1 LSDLEIIDCHTHV
14 YQSADIGIREQQA
27 MRGGAGESPERNGTA
42 EEILRIM
49 AETGVSKSVMLCY
62 VPTTVM
68 FQRGSQQLPGDPKER
83 PGAIRDLRERIAGR
97 VVRYN
102 EWACETGKEHPD
114 LLPFVGP
121 DPFIMD
127 RDFMV
132 NELEDKLTKGAKGVK
147 IVPQVLGIYLSD
159 PRLWPIYD
167 FCNRTGLPLM
177 TQSGQG
183 AGPVP
188 PGDGFD
194 SWGRPI
200 YLKYA
205 LEEFKNLKVITAH
218 FGRGY
223 EEDIVELC
231 QRYPGAYTDLSSQLS
246 EWGEPEQWTVEEGTS
261 LIRRAG
267 VDKVLYGTNYP
278 GSDPAKYVAKLKS
291 LPLKDNELE
300 KIASGNFKQLLNS

>member
-1 LSDLEIIDCHTHV
+1 
-14 YQSADIGIREQQA
+14 
-27 MRGGAGESPERNGTA
+27 
-42 EEILRIM
+42 M

-68 FQRGSQQLPGDPKER
+68 FERGSRQLPEDPKER

-102 EWACETGKEHPD
+102 EWACETGKEHPN

-127 RDFMV
+127 KDFMV
-132 NELEDKLTKGAKGVK
+132 NELEDKLKKGAKGVK

-167 FCNRTGLPLM
+167 FCNRTGLPLL

-200 YLKYA
+200 HLKYA
-205 LEEFKNLKVITAH
+205 LEEFKNLKVILGLKLLLRKRLPH
-218 FGRGY
+218 KILLSLERGFSSVVGFY
-223 EEDIVELC
+223 ECL
-231 QRYPGAYTDLSSQLS
+231 QSSFS
-246 EWGEPEQWTVEEGTS
+246 RS
-261 LIRRAG
+261 SFYG
-267 VDKVLYGTNYP
+267 VAVYY
-278 GSDPAKYVAKLKS
+278 
-291 LPLKDNELE
+291 
-300 KIASGNFKQLLNS
+300 